1 MALQNPSPS
10 TPFARYG
17 DVQLRALRL
26 LQNIFQQAL
35 PPTFSKHTQP
45 FDKTNLDFQ
54 ALVKQEATTLAQQ
67 YIQALR
73 YQEQKQLQSV
83 PVPSPLTLLPPSL
96 PVISQ
101 DIDHNVSETPI
112 VNEPVSPIARH
123 DPIIVKFEDPKNNTI
138 IQSLSQLRIQ
148 G

>member
-73 YQEQKQLQSV
+73 YQEQKQLQSL
-83 PVPSPLTLLPPSL
+83 PVSSSFTLPPPSL
-96 PVISQ
+96 PVTSHHI
-101 DIDHNVSETPI
+101 ISETPI
-112 VNEPVSPIARH
+112 ANEPVSPIAPH
-123 DPIIVKFEDPKNNTI
+123 DPIIVKIKDPRK
-138 IQSLSQLRIQ
+138 
-148 G
+148 